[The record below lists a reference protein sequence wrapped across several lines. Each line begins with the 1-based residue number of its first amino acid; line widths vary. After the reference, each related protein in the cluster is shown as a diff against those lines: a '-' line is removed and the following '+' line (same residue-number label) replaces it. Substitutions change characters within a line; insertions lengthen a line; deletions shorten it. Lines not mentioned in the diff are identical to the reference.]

1 MNKEKSNGLDKNAI
15 KSGSSYMF
23 SNILIKS
30 SAIIT
35 APIFTRLLST
45 SDYGIASNFAA
56 WLNIGSVILGLGL
69 TYSIGNAYMDFPNR
83 LNKYLASIQTL
94 GSIVSVLFLLLAI
107 LFRAQLAEIME
118 LDEDLVMLMFV
129 YLLIFPSFVFAQEN
143 FKFTLAYKQNVFI
156 SIFNT
161 LGSILFCFLFIY
173 IFSNQRYYGRIIGL
187 IFPVFIMGSFF
198 FIKIIRKGWSKEIH
212 KYWKYALKISLPMIP
227 HALAMVV
234 LSQLDRIMIINICG
248 SSDAGL
254 YSFGLTYASLA
265 LIFSN
270 AVMQA
275 YIPWLYVSYQGE
287 DFESIKSSNNIICL
301 IMCVLTFGIITVAP
315 ELLKLLGSKDF
326 WDAKLVVMPLAIGS
340 LFQYVYNTYSSLE
353 LYHKKTI
360 IIAIGTVLAGVLNYI
375 LNLLFIP
382 KFGYVAAGYT
392 TLVSYLA
399 LALFHMYAC
408 NKICNKRVYDDKY
421 VWVVTILTSI
431 ASFFIIYLYEYFI
444 ARYLVLF
451 FGLLIIGFFQK
462 AKVRVVY
469 DLITNQLIK
478 NKNILD

>member
-1 MNKEKSNGLDKNAI
+1 VNKENSIGLNKNAV

-23 SNILIKS
+23 SDILVKS

-35 APIFTRLLST
+35 TPIFTRLLTT

-56 WLNIGSVILGLGL
+56 WLNIGSVVLGLGL
-69 TYSIGNAYMDFPNR
+69 SYSIGNAYIDFPNK
-83 LNKYLASIQTL
+83 LSKYLASIQIL
-94 GSIVSVLFLLLAI
+94 GSIVSVLFLFLVI
-107 LFRAQLAEIME
+107 LFKTQLAEIMG
-118 LDEDLVMLMFV
+118 LDQDLVLLMFV

-143 FKFTLAYKQNVFI
+143 FKFTLAYKKNVFI

-198 FIKIIRKGWSKEIH
+198 FIKIIRKGWSKEIN

-227 HALAMVV
+227 HALAMVM
-234 LSQLDRIMIINICG
+234 LTQLDRIMIINICG
-248 SSDAGL
+248 NSAAGL

-275 YIPWLYVSYQGE
+275 FIPWLYVSYQGGDYE
-287 DFESIKSSNNIICL
+287 GIRISNNVISL
-301 IMCVLTFGIITVAP
+301 VMCFLTFVIIAVAP
-315 ELLKLLGSKDF
+315 EMLRLLGSEEF
-326 WDAKLVVMPLAIGS
+326 LEAKYIVMPLAIGS

-360 IIAIGTVLAGVLNYI
+360 VISIGTVLAGVLNYI
-375 LNLLFIP
+375 LNILFIP

-392 TLVSYLA
+392 TLVSYFA

-408 NKICNKRVYDDKY
+408 NKICKKRVYDDKY
-421 VWVVTILTSI
+421 VWVITILTTM
-431 ASFFIIYLYEYFI
+431 ASFFIIYLYEYLI

-451 FGLLIIGFFQK
+451 FTLLIIVFYQK
-462 AKVRVVY
+462 AKVRIVY
-469 DLITNQLIK
+469 DLITKQLLK
-478 NKNILD
+478 S

>member
-1 MNKEKSNGLDKNAI
+1 MLNKENSISLNKNAI

-35 APIFTRLLST
+35 TPIFTRLLTT

-56 WLNIGSVILGLGL
+56 WLNICSVILGLGL
-69 TYSIGNAYMDFPNR
+69 TYSIGNAYIDFPNR

-94 GSIVSVLFLLLAI
+94 GSIVAIVVLLLAI
-107 LFRAQLAEIME
+107 VFRAQLSEIME
-118 LDEDLVMLMFV
+118 LDQDLVLLMFI

-156 SIFNT
+156 SVFNT
-161 LGSILFCFLFIY
+161 FGSILFCFLFIY
-173 IFSNQRYYGRIIGL
+173 LFNNQRYYGRIIGL
-187 IFPVFIMGSFF
+187 IFPVFIMGFFF
-198 FIKIIRKGWSKEIH
+198 FIKIIRNGWSKKIN

-234 LSQLDRIMIINICG
+234 LTQLDRIMIINICG
-248 SSDAGL
+248 SSAAGL

-275 YIPWLYVSYQGE
+275 YIPWLYVSYQGKN
-287 DFESIKSSNNIICL
+287 FESIKSSNNFICL

-315 ELLKLLGSKDF
+315 ELLKLLGSRDF

-360 IIAIGTVLAGVLNYI
+360 IIAIGTVVAGVLNYI
-375 LNLLFIP
+375 LNILFIP

-392 TLVSYLA
+392 TLVSYFA
-399 LALFHMYAC
+399 LALFHMYTC
-408 NKICNKRVYDDKY
+408 NKICKKRVYDDRY
-421 VWVVTILTSI
+421 VWAVTILTTI
-431 ASFFIIYLYEYFI
+431 ASFLIIYLYDYFFI
-444 ARYLVLF
+444 RYLSLFFVLF
-451 FGLLIIGFFQK
+451 IIGYFQK
-462 AKVRVVY
+462 TKVRVAY
-469 DLITNQLIK
+469 DLVANQLIK
-478 NKNILD
+478 K

>member
-1 MNKEKSNGLDKNAI
+1 MNKEKSIGLNKNAL

-56 WLNIGSVILGLGL
+56 WLNIGTVILGLGL
-69 TYSIGNAYMDFPNR
+69 TYSIGNAYIDFPNK

-94 GSIVSVLFLLLAI
+94 GTIFSLSFLLLAI
-107 LFRAQLAEIME
+107 FFRRQLAEIME
-118 LDEDLVMLMFV
+118 LDEDLVLIMFV
-129 YLLIFPSFVFAQEN
+129 YLLIFPSFIFAQEN
-143 FKFTLAYKQNVFI
+143 FKFILAYKQNVFI

-173 IFSNQRYYGRIIGL
+173 IFNNQRYYGRIIGL
-187 IFPVFIMGSFF
+187 IFPVFIMGTYF
-198 FIKIIRKGWSKEIH
+198 FIKIIRNGWSKEIN

-234 LSQLDRIMIINICG
+234 LSQLDRIMIINLCG

-287 DFESIKSSNNIICL
+287 DFKAIKNSNNIICL

-315 ELLKLLGSKDF
+315 EFLKLLGSKDF
-326 WDAKLVVMPLAIGS
+326 WDAKLVVMPLAVGS

-360 IIAIGTVLAGVLNYI
+360 IIAIGTVLAGLINYFLNV
-375 LNLLFIP
+375 LFIP
-382 KFGYVAAGYT
+382 RYGYVAAGYT
-392 TLVSYLA
+392 TLFSYLA
-399 LALFHMYAC
+399 LAIFHMYAC
-408 NKICNKRVYDDKY
+408 NKICKKRVYDDKY
-421 VWVVTILTSI
+421 VWIVTILTTIS
-431 ASFFIIYLYEYFI
+431 SFLIVFLYEYFI
-444 ARYLVLF
+444 VRYLMMFLM
-451 FGLLIIGFFQK
+451 LLIVAFFQK
-462 AKVRVVY
+462 SKVKEVY
-469 DLITNQLIK
+469 DLIVNQLIK
-478 NKNILD
+478 K

>member
-1 MNKEKSNGLDKNAI
+1 MNKEETIGLNKNAL

-56 WLNIGSVILGLGL
+56 WLNIGSVVLGLGL
-69 TYSIGNAYMDFPNR
+69 TYSIGNAYMDFPNK

-94 GSIVSVLFLLLAI
+94 GSIVSLSFLLLAI
-107 LFRAQLAEIME
+107 FFRAQLAQVME
-118 LDEDLVMLMFV
+118 LDQDLVLLMFV
-129 YLLIFPSFVFAQEN
+129 YLLVFPSFVFAQEN
-143 FKFTLAYKQNVFI
+143 FKFILAYKQNVFI
-156 SIFNT
+156 SVFNT

-173 IFSNQRYYGRIIGL
+173 IFNSQRYYGRIIGL
-187 IFPVFIMGSFF
+187 IFPVFIMGLFF
-198 FIKIIRKGWSKEIH
+198 FVKILRDGWSKKIY

-234 LSQLDRIMIINICG
+234 LSQLDRIMIINLCG
-248 SSDAGL
+248 SADAGL

-275 YIPWLYVSYQGE
+275 YIPWLYVSYQGG
-287 DFESIKSSNNIICL
+287 DFQAIKNSNNTICL
-301 IMCVLTFGIITVAP
+301 IMCVLTFGVITVAP
-315 ELLKLLGSKDF
+315 EVLKLLGSKDF
-326 WDAKLVVMPLAIGS
+326 WEAKLVVMPLAIGS
-340 LFQYVYNTYSSLE
+340 LFQYVYNTYSSIE

-360 IIAIGTVLAGVLNYI
+360 IIAIGTVLAGFLNYF

-382 KFGYVAAGYT
+382 TYGYIAAGYT
-392 TLVSYLA
+392 TLLSYLA

-408 NKICNKRVYDDKY
+408 NKICEKRIYDDKY
-421 VWVVTILTSI
+421 VWTVTILTTI
-431 ASFFIIYLYEYFI
+431 ASFFIVFLYEYYI
-444 ARYLVLF
+444 TRYLVMF
-451 FGLLIIGFFQK
+451 SIFLIIAFFQK
-462 AKVRVVY
+462 SKIKEVYGLVV
-469 DLITNQLIK
+469 NQLIK
-478 NKNILD
+478 K

>member
-1 MNKEKSNGLDKNAI
+1 MNKEKSIGLDKNAI

-69 TYSIGNAYMDFPNR
+69 TYSIGNAYIDFPNK

-107 LFRAQLAEIME
+107 LFRAQLSEIME
-118 LDEDLVMLMFV
+118 LDQDLVLLMFI
-129 YLLIFPSFVFAQEN
+129 YLLIFPSFIFAQES
-143 FKFTLAYKQNVFI
+143 FKFTLAYKQNIFI

-173 IFSNQRYYGRIIGL
+173 IFSDQRYYGRIIGL
-187 IFPVFIMGSFF
+187 IFPVFIMGSLF

-275 YIPWLYVSYQGE
+275 FVPWLYVSYQGQ
-287 DFESIKSSNNIICL
+287 DFKSIKSSNNIICL

-315 ELLKLLGSKDF
+315 ELLNLLGSKDF
-326 WDAKLVVMPLAIGS
+326 QDAKFVVMPLAIGS

-392 TLVSYLA
+392 TLVSYFT

-408 NKICNKRVYDDKY
+408 NRICKKRVFDDNY
-421 VWVVTILTSI
+421 VWSVTILATI
-431 ASFFIIYLYEYFI
+431 ASFFIIYLYEYFLE
-444 ARYLVLF
+444 RYLVLF
-451 FGLLIIGFFQK
+451 FSLSIIAFFQK

-478 NKNILD
+478 KSDITG

>member
-1 MNKEKSNGLDKNAI
+1 MNKEKPIGLNKNAL
-15 KSGSSYMF
+15 KSGSTYMF

-56 WLNIGSVILGLGL
+56 WLNIGSVVLGLGL
-69 TYSIGNAYMDFPNR
+69 TYSIGNAYMDFPNK

-94 GSIVSVLFLLLAI
+94 GSIVSVSFLLLAI
-107 LFRAQLAEIME
+107 FFRTQLAEIME
-118 LDEDLVMLMFV
+118 LNEDLVVLMFV
-129 YLLIFPSFVFAQEN
+129 YILIFPSFVFAQEN
-143 FKFTLAYKQNVFI
+143 FKFTLEYKQNVFI

-173 IFSNQRYYGRIIGL
+173 IFSNQRYYGRIVGL

-198 FIKIIRKGWSKEIH
+198 FIKIIRNGWSKQIY

-234 LSQLDRIMIINICG
+234 LSQLDRIMIINLCG

-287 DFESIKSSNNIICL
+287 DFKAIKNSNNIICL

-360 IIAIGTVLAGVLNYI
+360 IIAIGTVLAGLLNYVLNI
-375 LNLLFIP
+375 LFIP

-392 TLVSYLA
+392 TLFSYLA
-399 LALFHMYAC
+399 LALFHMFAC
-408 NKICNKRVYDDKY
+408 NKICKKQVYDDKY
-421 VWVVTILTSI
+421 VWTVTIFTTIL
-431 ASFFIIYLYEYFI
+431 SFFIIYLYNYFI
-444 ARYLVLF
+444 ARYLVMF
-451 FGLLIIGFFQK
+451 SILLIVVFLQK
-462 AKVRVVY
+462 SKFKEVY
-469 DLITNQLIK
+469 DLVINQLIR
-478 NKNILD
+478 N